1 MMDSAGSTEPRNPFI
16 TYDSFPRFKDT
27 WKNSLLENATASC
40 DEFPDYHIRNPES
53 LVTSS
58 QVRSFQL
65 GTGASIYTQSLI
77 PAMLEAK
84 YEIILVTCFWAPS
97 PTLSALKE
105 ALEKLAEA
113 RREYIRTSHSD
124 SDSLSPLRIRICFS
138 SRSLFQKLFHTT
150 SKDGYIYPPSA
161 WSSQLGLPSQE
172 VLEAGLIDLR
182 VKSLFFLPFSVM
194 HPKFLIVDRERAWL
208 PSCNVSWEAWLEG
221 CVEIIGEA
229 VAGLV
234 KFYRHVWDGQLEQLT
249 TRDIPDD
256 GSANPLNLDEIELPV
271 IPSPVNHFNTFFR
284 GRETATILL
293 PSSHHRN
300 PRFDFIPWRN
310 SPPPPSTPLN
320 QAVLRLLNQAEHS
333 IYMQTPNLTSWAV
346 IDELF
351 EALKRGVNVAI
362 VTSKRLMI
370 LEQLVTAGTTTSLC
384 LQSLI
389 RRYKKL
395 EAQRSRPKA
404 SCGPDLEAQP
414 PPLGF
419 LNIDY
424 FCPDPES
431 QAECKEDGTAEEPVQ
446 SHLKLT
452 LVDGQYVVLGSGN
465 MDRASWFTSQEL
477 GILFHSRDIA
487 STIGEAVG
495 NVLSG
500 RRESV
505 FSSTVDDQLERRL
518 SQEETTTSQ
527 SRKDDGETRND
538 VEDGA
543 PSTSRSTPGFSAF
556 VTPRLSFERFLNE
569 PVKPVSPGND

>member
-1 MMDSAGSTEPRNPFI
+1 MEQIHQQGRLLKVLRQKPYI
-16 TYDSFPRFKDT
+16 TFDSFPRFKET
-27 WKNSLLENATASC
+27 WRDSLIENAAASS
-40 DEFPDYHIRNPES
+40 DEFPDYHVRNPSS

-77 PAMLEAK
+77 PAILEAK

-97 PTLSALKE
+97 PTLSAIKD
-105 ALEKLAEA
+105 ALEQLAEA
-113 RREYIRTSHSD
+113 RHEYIRTSD
-124 SDSLSPLRIRICFS
+124 SDDQSLSPLRIRICFS

-150 SKDGYIYPPSA
+150 SKDGYVYPPST
-161 WSSQLGLPSQE
+161 WSTQLGLPSQE
-172 VLEAGLIDLR
+172 TLKAGRIDLR

-221 CVEIIGEA
+221 CVEITGKA

-256 GSANPLNLDEIELPV
+256 GSANPLNLGELELPIV
-271 IPSPVNHFNTFFR
+271 PSPVSYYNTFFP
-284 GRETATILL
+284 GRETPTMLL

-300 PRFDFIPWRN
+300 PRFDIFPWRD
-310 SPPPPSTPLN
+310 SPLPPSTPLN
-320 QAVLRLLNQAEHS
+320 QAVLRLLNLAEHF
-333 IYMQTPNLTSWAV
+333 IYIQTPNLTSWAV
-346 IDELF
+346 IDKLL

-370 LEQLVTAGTTTSLC
+370 LEQLITAGTTTSLC
-384 LQSLI
+384 VGSLI

-395 EAQRSRPKA
+395 EAEQSRSKA
-404 SCGPDLEAQP
+404 SVDPDIEAQR
-414 PPLGF
+414 PPLGL

-424 FCPDPES
+424 YCPDAES

-505 FSSTVDDQLERRL
+505 FSSTADDQLER
-518 SQEETTTSQ
+518 QM
-527 SRKDDGETRND
+527 
-538 VEDGA
+538 
-543 PSTSRSTPGFSAF
+543 
-556 VTPRLSFERFLNE
+556 SFERFLND
-569 PVKPVSPGND
+569 PVKPVSLGND

>member
-1 MMDSAGSTEPRNPFI
+1 MMNSPGSTQPSNPYI
-16 TYDSFPRFKDT
+16 TYDSFSRFKDT
-27 WKNSLLENATASC
+27 WRDSLIENAASSY
-40 DEFPDYHIRNPES
+40 DEFPDYHIRDPGR
-53 LVTSS
+53 LVSS
-58 QVRSFQL
+58 SAVRSFQL

-77 PAMLEAK
+77 PAILEAK
-84 YEIILVTCFWAPS
+84 YEVILVTCFWAGS

-113 RREYIRTSHSD
+113 RREHIRTSISD
-124 SDSLSPLRIRICFS
+124 HESLSPLRIRICLS

-150 SKDGYIYPPSA
+150 SRDGYIYPPST
-161 WSSQLGLPSQE
+161 WSTQLGLPSRE
-172 VLEAGLIDLR
+172 VLESGLIDLR

-208 PSCNVSWEAWLEG
+208 PSCNVSWESWLEG
-221 CVEIIGEA
+221 CVEIAGDA

-256 GSANPLNLDEIELPV
+256 GSANPLNLDEME
-271 IPSPVNHFNTFFR
+271 IPTVPSSVDHFNAFSQ
-284 GRETATILL
+284 GCETPTILL
-293 PSSHHRN
+293 PSSHHQN
-300 PRFDFIPWRN
+300 PRFDFLPWRS

-320 QAVLRLLNQAEHS
+320 QAVLRLLNLAEHF

-346 IDELF
+346 IDKLL

-362 VTSKRLMI
+362 VTSKRLML
-370 LEQLVTAGTTTSLC
+370 LEQLVTAGTTTSIC
-384 LQSLI
+384 LRSLI

-395 EAQRSRPKA
+395 EAQQARSKA
-404 SCGPDLEAQP
+404 TCGPDIEAQQP
-414 PPLGF
+414 RLGF

-424 FCPDPES
+424 YCPDAES
-431 QAECKEDGTAEEPVQ
+431 QAECREDGITEEPVQ

-477 GILFHSRDIA
+477 GILFHSKDIA

-500 RRESV
+500 RRQSV
-505 FSSTVDDQLERRL
+505 FSSAADNQLYRRL
-518 SQEETTTSQ
+518 SQEETASPTP
-527 SRKDDGETRND
+527 KDDGGIRND
-538 VEDGA
+538 VEGEA
-543 PSTSRSTPGFSAF
+543 SSSSQTTPGFSAF
-556 VTPRLSFERFLNE
+556 IASRTRFERFLNE
-569 PVKPVSPGND
+569 PVKPVSPGNR

>member
-1 MMDSAGSTEPRNPFI
+1 MSSTEPRNPYI
-16 TYDSFPRFKDT
+16 TYNSFHRFRDT
-27 WKNSLLENATASC
+27 WRDSLIENAAASC
-40 DEFPDYHIRNPES
+40 DEFPDYHVRDPGS
-53 LVTSS
+53 LVSS
-58 QVRSFQL
+58 CQVRSFQL
-65 GTGASIYTQSLI
+65 GTGASLYTQSLI
-77 PAMLEAK
+77 PAMLQAK

-97 PTLSALKE
+97 STLSALKE

-113 RREYIRTSHSD
+113 RREHILTSSSD
-124 SDSLSPLRIRICFS
+124 GETLSPLRIRICFS
-138 SRSLFQKLFHTT
+138 SRSILQKLFHTT

-161 WSSQLGLPSQE
+161 WSKQLGLPNKE
-172 VLEAGLIDLR
+172 TLEAGLIDLR

-221 CVEIIGEA
+221 CVEITGDA

-234 KFYRHVWDGQLEQLT
+234 KFYRHVWDGQLKQLT

-256 GSANPLNLDEIELPV
+256 GSANPLNLDELDV
-271 IPSPVNHFNTFFR
+271 SAVPSSVNHFNAFFR
-284 GRETATILL
+284 GRETQTMLL

-320 QAVLRLLNQAEHS
+320 QAILRLLDLAEHF

-346 IDELF
+346 IDKLL

-362 VTSKRLMI
+362 VTSKRLML

-395 EAQRSRPKA
+395 EADQSRSKA
-404 SCGPDLEAQP
+404 SCGPDLEAQRP
-414 PPLGF
+414 RLGF

-424 FCPDPES
+424 YCPDAES
-431 QAECKEDGTAEEPVQ
+431 QAECKVDGTAEEPVQ

-452 LVDGQYVVLGSGN
+452 LVDGEYVVLGSGN

-495 NVLSG
+495 SVLSG

-505 FSSTVDDQLERRL
+505 FSSAMDDQLERQL
-518 SQEETTTSQ
+518 SQEEITSQ
-527 SRKDDGETRND
+527 GRKDDGGTRNHA
-538 VEDGA
+538 EDGA
-543 PSTSRSTPGFSAF
+543 PSSSQI
-556 VTPRLSFERFLNE
+556 N
-569 PVKPVSPGND
+569 